1 MFSGSVTGW
10 QWVTIPDT
18 YMSRR
23 GQMLLVG
30 ISSILIH
37 SFVLSQIQS
46 IPFVKYWH
54 AAELFLQNK
63 LIGERILDFSP
74 LYLYFHVLLVKLKV
88 PQAFLLWIQ
97 IFCVAAS
104 AALLYQLLCRYVRTT
119 IAVAGIGAFILDRS
133 LMVYTHT
140 SEPEPVVLLWI
151 VAATYLIS
159 LQTARAALWGGL
171 CFGMGILTRP
181 NFVPVLLAVPFFY
194 KVNSIDTS
202 WRKKTLLF
210 FVSSLCCLV
219 GLWIRNA
226 AVVGYFSPFV
236 MNPGTALY
244 EGNNPNSWGMSSV
257 YPPVLN
263 QLSDQYARQPDY
275 HHQLYRDFARRITG
289 RDLTLPEVN
298 SYWTSKSIHF
308 LIDHP
313 SRTISL
319 LATKILHFFHAFQ
332 WHDLANAYLAEIE
345 IKRTWV
351 LATPFAFVSALALLG
366 MIVLSAQWKR
376 YLIFYA
382 VFFSQFFFMLSIYV
396 SARQRISILFL
407 FILFACGMLESI
419 IAKKK
424 LWLVIPAALLFLP
437 LSLPT
442 DLMREEKHLWDN
454 IRQSNRRL
462 VDAYSLR
469 NQGKLL
475 DAARSSSLALAIA
488 PWFLDSRR
496 PANLPF
502 GENGYEQTALTFSRQ
517 DDPALLMDKAVLLI
531 EANKIGDA
539 RKILNELYRAGYRL
553 KRDDYQSSELRF
565 YIARCE
571 IKNNQRR
578 QAITTLLE
586 AIQNSPG
593 DPSSLAYLAALTGQ
607 NKYKQQLLRYFDDID
622 AAFFLGKA
630 YLETSNPAA
639 AVQQFRYVT
648 AMLPEFRKGFIYLAA
663 ALSESGEYSEAA
675 KHYRRAMSVRA
686 DPVFME
692 KEILKLFGELARQEQ
707 SAISYYSYG
716 FVLRQ
721 FGHFREALEMQQ
733 KAITLGQANQSIQE
747 EIRNL
752 QKVIATIENKA
763 ANTAR

>member
-1 MFSGSVTGW
+1 MN
-10 QWVTIPDT
+10 
-18 YMSRR
+18 RR
-23 GQMLLVG
+23 GQILVVG

-37 SFVLSQIQS
+37 SFVLYQIPSFQL
-46 IPFVKYWH
+46 VKYWH

-74 LYLYFHVLLVKLKV
+74 LYLYFHVLLIELK
-88 PQAFLLWIQ
+88 ASAAILLLIH
-97 IFCVAAS
+97 IVCVAVS
-104 AALLYQLLCRYVRTT
+104 AALLYQILCRYFRTT
-119 IAVAGIGAFILDRS
+119 VAIAGIAAFILDRS

-140 SEPEPVVLLWI
+140 SEPEPVVLLLI
-151 VAATYLIS
+151 VAATYLAS
-159 LQTARAALWGGL
+159 LQTAKTALWGGV
-171 CFGMGILTRP
+171 CFGLGILTRP
-181 NFVPVLLAVPFFY
+181 NFVPVLLAAPFFY
-194 KVNSIDTS
+194 KLNSSDTS

-210 FVSSLCCLV
+210 LLPAVVCLV

-226 AVVGYFSPFV
+226 AIVGYFSPFV

-263 QLSDQYARQPDY
+263 QLSDEYARQPDY

-289 RDLTLPEVN
+289 RNLTLPEVN
-298 SYWTSKSIHF
+298 SYWTGKSIHF

-313 SRTISL
+313 SRTVSL

-332 WHDLANAYLAEIE
+332 WHDLANAYSAEKE
-345 IKRTWV
+345 IKRTWL
-351 LATPFAFVSALALLG
+351 LATPFALVSALALLG
-366 MIVLSAQWKR
+366 LIVLSSQWKR

-407 FILFACGMLESI
+407 FVLFACGAVEFI

-424 LWLVIPAALLFLP
+424 LWLLIPAALLFLP
-437 LSLPT
+437 LFMRT
-442 DLMREEKHLWDN
+442 DLMREEVHLWEN

-462 VDAYSLR
+462 ADAYR
-469 NQGKLL
+469 FRDQGKLQ
-475 DAARSSSLALAIA
+475 DAARSSALALAIA

-502 GENGYEQTALTFSRQ
+502 GKDGYEQTAVTFSRA

-539 RKILNELYRAGYRL
+539 RRILNELHQAGYQP

-565 YIARCE
+565 YVGRCE
-571 IKNNQRR
+571 LKNNERQ
-578 QAITTLLE
+578 QAIATLLE

-593 DPSSLAYLAALTGQ
+593 DPSSLAYLAALTER
-607 NKYKQQLLRYFDDID
+607 NEYKQQLLRYFDEID

-630 YLETSNPAA
+630 YLETSKPAA

-648 AMLPEFRKGFIYLAA
+648 TMLPEFRKGFIYLAA
-663 ALSESGEYSEAA
+663 ALSESGEYPEAA
-675 KHYRRAMSVRA
+675 KHYRRAMAMRA

-692 KEILKLFGELARQEQ
+692 KEILKLFAELARKEE
-707 SAISYYSYG
+707 SSISYYSYG

-721 FGHFREALEMQQ
+721 FGHFREALEQQQ
-733 KAITLGQANQSIQE
+733 KAIALDQANQAIQE
-747 EIRNL
+747 EIRKL
-752 QKVIATIENKA
+752 QRVIATIENKA